1 MDQGVPCGAP
11 TRIWG
16 QRMRYKTLDD
26 LGDLG
31 GKRLL
36 VRVDFNVPMAGGS
49 VADDSRLRAALP
61 TVRELADR
69 GAIVLLLSHLGRPQG
84 RRMPEFSLAPVV
96 PAFAALLGRPVRFI
110 EDCIG
115 EAARAGSLA
124 MRAGEVAILENA
136 RFHPGEEENDSAFAA
151 ALAGLA
157 DIYVNDAF
165 SAAHRAHA
173 STEGVA
179 HLLPAYAGRAMAAE
193 LAALERAL
201 HEPARPL
208 TAIVGG
214 AKVSTKLATL
224 RNLVTK
230 VNYLLLGGAMAN
242 TFLAAKGLGVGRSRV
257 ERELEPEALEI
268 LKAADQAGCTVHLPY
283 DVIVA
288 RTLEPNPPSLR
299 TARPGAVAE
308 DEMILDLGPVAGGL
322 IDQIL
327 AISRT
332 VVWNGPLGAFE
343 TPPFERRTLALARAL
358 AAMTRAGTLMSVA
371 GGGDTVAAINRVGAA
386 ADLSH
391 VSTAGGAFLEWLEG
405 KRLPG
410 VRVIEAG

>member
-1 MDQGVPCGAP
+1 MALRV
-11 TRIWG
+11 
-16 QRMRYKTLDD
+16 LDD
-26 LGDLG
+26 IGEVAG
-31 GKRLL
+31 MRVL
-36 VRVDFNVPMAGGS
+36 VRVDFNVPI
-49 VADDSRLRAALP
+49 ADGAVVDDTRLRETLP
-61 TVRELADR
+61 TVRTLSRR
-69 GAIVLLLSHLGRPQG
+69 GAVVLLLSHLGRPGG
-84 RRMPEFSLAPVV
+84 RRVASLTLAPVV
-96 PAFAALLGRPVRFI
+96 PAYAALLGLPVRFI
-110 EDCIG
+110 EDCVG
-115 EAARAGSLA
+115 AVASAGI
-124 MRAGEVAILENA
+124 AGLRPGDVAILENT
-136 RFHPGEEENDSAFAA
+136 RFHPGEEENEPAFSA

-179 HLLPAYAGRAMAAE
+179 HLLPAFAGRAMAAE
-193 LAALERAL
+193 LAALKAAL
-201 HEPARPL
+201 LEPARPL

-224 RNLVTK
+224 GNLVTK

-242 TFLAAKGLGVGRSRV
+242 TFLAAKGVGVGISRV

-283 DVIVA
+283 DFVVA
-288 RTLEPNPPSLR
+288 RALEPNPPSLR
-299 TARPGAVAE
+299 TARAGEVAD
-308 DEMILDLGPVAGGL
+308 DEMILDLGEVAGGL
-322 IDQIL
+322 IDQVL

-358 AAMTRAGTLMSVA
+358 AATTRAGTIMSVA

-405 KRLPG
+405 KTLPG
-410 VRVIEAG
+410 VRVLEAS